1 MASTVRNQPYVSPT
15 PGEITVVASGIVP
28 DGTYTIDESVFQE
41 IRDCNFNAIS
51 LLGSTKPDMSNEV
64 KKSICFALKHDL
76 NILLA
81 GYYLNLHDNGQ
92 PDLGLP
98 KAKAYIDLYKG
109 KVGNECE
116 DESVRG
122 KDYVAGWQLK
132 DEPSLDQLN
141 DRTSGKLNLRNI
153 VDYIRNAGDT
163 RPIQINLLGGLD
175 NPADKNDK
183 TYYDKYLDAFNTL
196 GIFKRNNQETRE
208 LPLWSY
214 DLYPI
219 TQKSCLINETCNL
232 ETNCEL
238 SINYSQF
245 YKDLANF
252 SKRAKDCGGV
262 FWAHVQS
269 MEYINGTTLHPAALE
284 SYMRFEAFSALAY
297 GAQGIIYW
305 AYMQHENN
313 DKETYPSALIDRHR
327 NKFPAW
333 YFARRVNA
341 EIQKYRNI
349 FVGSKLVV
357 AAHVGEIY
365 EGCRVIT
372 ATFGPLYNLKASG
385 KGFLVSQ
392 IQKTGH
398 TYVIFV
404 SHDVENYQ
412 TISVSFTAGVK
423 VMEMTPTT
431 SHGKPLTEYLA
442 TNVPHTRTLIPGG
455 YIILDCK

>member
-28 DGTYTIDESVFQE
+28 DGTYTIDKSVFQE

-98 KAKAYIDLYKG
+98 KAKAYID
-109 KVGNECE
+109 
-116 DESVRG
+116 
-122 KDYVAGWQLK
+122 
-132 DEPSLDQLN
+132 
-141 DRTSGKLNLRNI
+141 
-153 VDYIRNAGDT
+153 
-163 RPIQINLLGGLD
+163 
-175 NPADKNDK
+175 
-183 TYYDKYLDAFNTL
+183 
-196 GIFKRNNQETRE
+196 
-208 LPLWSY
+208 
-214 DLYPI
+214 
-219 TQKSCLINETCNL
+219 
-232 ETNCEL
+232 
-238 SINYSQF
+238 
-245 YKDLANF
+245 
-252 SKRAKDCGGV
+252 
-262 FWAHVQS
+262 
-269 MEYINGTTLHPAALE
+269 
-284 SYMRFEAFSALAY
+284 
-297 GAQGIIYW
+297 
-305 AYMQHENN
+305 
-313 DKETYPSALIDRHR
+313 
-327 NKFPAW
+327 
-333 YFARRVNA
+333 
-341 EIQKYRNI
+341 
-349 FVGSKLVV
+349 
-357 AAHVGEIY
+357 
-365 EGCRVIT
+365 
-372 ATFGPLYNLKASG
+372 
-385 KGFLVSQ
+385 
-392 IQKTGH
+392 